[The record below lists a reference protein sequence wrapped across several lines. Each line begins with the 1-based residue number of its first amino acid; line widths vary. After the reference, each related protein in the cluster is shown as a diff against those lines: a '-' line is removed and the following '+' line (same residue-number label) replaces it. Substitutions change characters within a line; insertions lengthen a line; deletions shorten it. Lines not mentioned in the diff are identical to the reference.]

1 MNNAGTSCGGCVCFP
16 SFLFARIAVLAV
28 PVLLVHR
35 GQRGVIN
42 ISIIITSHNNAVRR
56 EPFCMME
63 GPRQKTWLRFT
74 FGHTAGLNFNHTLF
88 SKPLKLES
96 DVY

>member
-1 MNNAGTSCGGCVCFP
+1 MRAATPCGCCVCFP
-16 SFLFARIAVLAV
+16 SFLFVRTAVLAV
-28 PVLLVHR
+28 PVLLEHR

-56 EPFCMME
+56 GPFCMME
-63 GPRQKTWLRFT
+63 GPRQKTRLSFT
-74 FGHTAGLNFNHTLF
+74 FGHIAGWNFNHALF